1 MTATQGI
8 LLAVS
13 IVMFFYLG
21 FAMFKPEKFDMGFTW
36 TIVTLVIALG
46 LTWRYLGS
54 YMAAV
59 FDGRVHFLAWAER
72 PVYRALGTSPEQ
84 EQNWKRYAASMVIF
98 SAIAMAVTYLLI
110 RIQGSLPLN
119 PQHLGAVSPALSF
132 NTAASFMTNT
142 NWQNYGGETTMS
154 YFSQIGALTLEQML
168 SPVIGIAVAIAL
180 VRGFAR
186 RNSPTIGNFWVD
198 MTRGLFYIVI
208 PIAFVA
214 GIIFV
219 GQGAVQTLAGTVSF
233 HDSLNGVSQTIARGP
248 IGFMEAIKQLGNNGG
263 GFLNANSATTF
274 ENPTGLTNW
283 LSIYLLLAIPF
294 ALTYTFGKMVGSV
307 RQGAALLAAMVI
319 IFGMWVTF
327 TTIAEHG
334 QNPAVQAAGVHSTV
348 GNTVG
353 KEVRFGDTTSALFGV
368 SSTSTSTGS
377 ADASYDSFTPIGGGG
392 LMTGMMLGEVTPG
405 GAGSGLYTIL
415 IYAIIAV
422 FIGGL
427 MIGRTPEYLGK
438 KIQATEVKLAGLG
451 ALVMPLIV
459 LVFTA
464 IVVSIHA
471 GRAGPLNAGPHG
483 FSEILYAL
491 TSQGNNNGS
500 AFGGLTGD
508 TTFYNVIGG
517 IDMLLG
523 RVGIMIP
530 ALALGGVLAAKNVV
544 PESLGTFRTDNTMF
558 VGLTIG
564 VIIII
569 GGLTFFPAVSLGP
582 IVEQLSHG
590 KFF

>member
-1 MTATQGI
+1 MD
-8 LLAVS
+8 
-13 IVMFFYLG
+13 
-21 FAMFKPEKFDMGFTW
+21 FAI
-36 TIVTLVIALG
+36 TIITLVIALG

-59 FDGRVHFLAWAER
+59 FEGRVHFLGWAER
-72 PVYRALGTSPEQ
+72 PVYRLLGTSPEK
-84 EQNWKRYAASMVIF
+84 EQNWKRYAASLVIF
-98 SAIAMAVTYLLI
+98 TAVAMGVTYLLI

-119 PQHLGAVSPALSF
+119 PQHLGAVPQALSF
-132 NTAASFMTNT
+132 NTAASFVTNT

-154 YFSQIGALTLEQML
+154 YFSQIGALTLQQML
-168 SPVIGIAVAIAL
+168 SPIIGIAVAIAM
-180 VRGFAR
+180 VRGFSR

-198 MTRGLFYIVI
+198 MTRGLLYIVF
-208 PIAFVA
+208 PIAFIF

-219 GQGAVQTLAGTVSF
+219 GQGAVQTLAGTVSI
-233 HDSLNGVSQTIARGP
+233 HDSLNGVSQTIPRGP

-294 ALTYTFGKMVGSV
+294 SLTYTFGKMVGSI
-307 RQGAALLAAMVI
+307 RHGAALLAAMVI
-319 IFGMWVTF
+319 IFGVWVGG
-327 TTIAEHG
+327 AAYYEH
-334 QNPAVQAAGVHSTV
+334 QNNPAVAAAGIHYTV

-353 KEVRFGDTTSALFGV
+353 HEARFGDTSTALFGV
-368 SSTSTSTGS
+368 ASTNTSTGS
-377 ADASYDSFTPIGGGG
+377 ADASYDSFTPMGGFF
-392 LMTGMMLGEVTPG
+392 LISGMMLGEVTPG

-438 KIQATEVKLAGLG
+438 KIQAKEVKLAGLG

-459 LVFTA
+459 LIFTA
-464 IVVSIHA
+464 IAVSIHA

-483 FSEILYAL
+483 FTEILYAL

-500 AFGGLTGD
+500 AFGGLTGN
-508 TTFYNVIGG
+508 TTFYNVIGS

-523 RVGIMIP
+523 RYGIMIP
-530 ALALGGVLAAKNVV
+530 ALALGGVLAAKPVV
-544 PESLGTFRTDNTMF
+544 AEGLGTFRTDNSMF

-569 GGLTFFPAVSLGP
+569 GGLTFFPALALGP
-582 IVEQLSHG
+582 LVEQLSHG
-590 KFF
+590 FF